1 MILLVDFA
9 IEQDLRLRLRFEGIV
24 RQMAVALRIKI
35 RGTDWLV
42 ASLLRR
48 TVVPSGPQWEK
59 GTRR

>member
-1 MILLVDFA
+1 M
-9 IEQDLRLRLRFEGIV
+9 
-24 RQMAVALRIKI
+24 RQMAVALRIVKL
-35 RGTDWLV
+35 RGNDWLV